1 MFSRVE
7 LNLDLK
13 RGGARQRVVG
23 LLSVLYSSWAKVLPP
38 QSPSLSS
45 PLSAGAGEARG

>member
-23 LLSVLYSSWAKVLPP
+23 FFSVLYSSWAKVLPP
-38 QSPSLSS
+38 QSSSLLS